1 MHHRI
6 LSILRRLKQDPTRE
20 LGRHAILAICRQ
32 VGHSWRVSVLDPVAT
47 VHLFLLQVLRG
58 NTAVNHLPRLSGLS
72 FTDSAYCQAR
82 ARLPLELFEKL
93 LARVA
98 GRLRPAID
106 DAGRGRGHRVFPVDG
121 SGVSMPDTRELRAH
135 FGQPSNQTPGCGF
148 PVARL
153 LALFHAGT
161 GMILEVLI
169 GPLCT
174 HDMSGVAKLH
184 PRLRGGDVLA
194 GDCGFGS
201 FAHLALVLGRGI
213 HGVFRMHQRLIV
225 DFTPGRPHARPGD
238 KNAAKGLPRS
248 RWLRGLGVTD
258 QVVEWFKP
266 QARPAWMSAVQ
277 YAALPEWIAVRE
289 LRYWIHR
296 AGFRVREVTLATTL
310 PDGELYSAEAL
321 AELYRNRWEV
331 EVNLRHL
338 KTTMKMDVLRCE
350 TVAGVSKE
358 LLMYAMAYNLV
369 RLVMLEASRRQGV
382 AVDRIRF
389 VDALRWPAEARPGEP
404 LPELVVN
411 PDRRDR
417 VSPRVRKHRPKQYPL
432 MKKPRSELRKALL
445 KQGVAAELNAI
456 RD

>member
-1 MHHRI
+1 MHRRI

-20 LGRHAILAICRQ
+20 LGRHAILDICRQ

-72 FTDSAYCQAR
+72 FTDLAYCQAR

-98 GRLRPAID
+98 GRPRPAID
-106 DAGRGRGHRVFPVDG
+106 DAGRGHRVFPVDG

-135 FGQPSNQTPGCGF
+135 FGQPSNQAPGCGF

-184 PRLRGGDVLA
+184 PRLRWGDVLA
-194 GDCGFGS
+194 GDRGFGS

-213 HGVFRMHQRLIV
+213 HGVFRRHPRLIV

-258 QVVEWFKP
+258 QVVE
-266 QARPAWMSAVQ
+266 
-277 YAALPEWIAVRE
+277 
-289 LRYWIHR
+289 
-296 AGFRVREVTLATTL
+296 
-310 PDGELYSAEAL
+310 
-321 AELYRNRWEV
+321 
-331 EVNLRHL
+331 
-338 KTTMKMDVLRCE
+338 
-350 TVAGVSKE
+350 
-358 LLMYAMAYNLV
+358 
-369 RLVMLEASRRQGV
+369 
-382 AVDRIRF
+382 
-389 VDALRWPAEARPGEP
+389 
-404 LPELVVN
+404 
-411 PDRRDR
+411 
-417 VSPRVRKHRPKQYPL
+417 
-432 MKKPRSELRKALL
+432 
-445 KQGVAAELNAI
+445 
-456 RD
+456 